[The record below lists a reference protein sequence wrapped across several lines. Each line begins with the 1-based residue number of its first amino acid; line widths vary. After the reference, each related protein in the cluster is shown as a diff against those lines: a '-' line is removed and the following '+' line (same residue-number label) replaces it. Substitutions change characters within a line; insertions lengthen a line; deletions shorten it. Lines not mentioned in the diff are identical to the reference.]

1 MKAVILAGGLGTRL
15 RPLTNN
21 KPKPML
27 PVGEKPI
34 LEHLIEWTKKGG
46 IKSIVI
52 CVSYLK
58 ESIEEYFGDGSKFGV
73 SIEYAISKKPLA
85 TAGQLKTAEQFI
97 DDDFV
102 CMYGDS
108 IFNFSLRSMIKQ
120 HTTKKPMVTM
130 SLNEYKTNLQYGV
143 IETSKN
149 GKVISWNEKPE
160 IKANVNMGCY
170 IMNPLIF
177 DLIPKNKSYG
187 MDDVI
192 KKAMKKKQSV
202 RSFVTKKGFTDIGKV
217 ISWNEKPEIKANVNM
232 GCYIMNPLIFDLIP
246 KNKSYGMDDVIKKAM
261 KKKQLVRSFVTKKGF
276 TDIGNKESYMQACK
290 EYEQKQ
296 KRVSK

>member
-46 IKSIVI
+46 VKSIVI
-52 CVSYLK
+52 CVSYLRK
-58 ESIEEYFGDGSKFGV
+58 SIEDYFEDGSKFGV
-73 SIEYAISKKPLA
+73 KIEYAISNKPLA
-85 TAGQLKTAEQFI
+85 TAGQLKTAEEFI

-108 IFNFSLRSMIKQ
+108 IFNFSLKNMIKQ
-120 HTTKKPMVTM
+120 HVTKKSFVTM
-130 SLNEYKTNLQYGV
+130 SLNEFKTNLPYGV

-149 GKVISWNEKPE
+149 GKVTSWNEKPE
-160 IKANVNMGCY
+160 IKGNVNMGCY
-170 IMNPLIF
+170 VMNPNIF
-177 DLIPKNKSYG
+177 DLIPKNKAYG

-192 KKAMKKKQSV
+192 KKAKKKKQAEN
-202 RSFVTKKGFTDIGKV
+202 SFI
-217 ISWNEKPEIKANVNM
+217 
-232 GCYIMNPLIFDLIP
+232 
-246 KNKSYGMDDVIKKAM
+246 
-261 KKKQLVRSFVTKKGF
+261 TKKGF
-276 TDIGNKESYMQACK
+276 TDIGNKESYKQACD
-290 EYEQKQ
+290 EYERKQ
-296 KRVSK
+296 EKLK